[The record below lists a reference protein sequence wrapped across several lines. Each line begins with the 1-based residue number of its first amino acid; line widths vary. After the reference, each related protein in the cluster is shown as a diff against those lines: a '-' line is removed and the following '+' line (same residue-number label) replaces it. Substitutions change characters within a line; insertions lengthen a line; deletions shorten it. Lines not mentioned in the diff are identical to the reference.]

1 MNRLVF
7 LNMSNLQTAPLSP
20 VRGCR
25 EFSILKWATQT
36 RALDWECKER
46 VPEGEQ
52 RQCTAPPRP
61 SSPPRKDCA
70 GLLEGDWEP
79 CGWSG

>member
-7 LNMSNLQTAPLSP
+7 LNMSNLQTAPLFP

-25 EFSILKWATQT
+25 EFSILKWATHKRPGLGVQGKSAGG
-36 RALDWECKER
+36 RAEA
-46 VPEGEQ
+46 VHSP
-52 RQCTAPPRP
+52 TPP

-79 CGWSG
+79 CG